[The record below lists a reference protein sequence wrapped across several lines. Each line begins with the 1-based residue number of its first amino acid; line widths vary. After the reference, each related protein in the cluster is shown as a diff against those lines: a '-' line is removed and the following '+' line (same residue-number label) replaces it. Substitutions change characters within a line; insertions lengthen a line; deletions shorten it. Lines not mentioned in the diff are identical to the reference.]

1 MIVVISAVIAAV
13 ASLIILRALYV
24 NAIKVV
30 EDEPTTFT
38 YGVAL
43 NLVLTVMAFIL
54 VFALTLVVSLMIYDN
69 TLDIDDYP
77 YREEIP
83 IENVMPD
90 NKGKSINYIALDGT
104 LHTTADHNRYYSES
118 PDENIHIISLYK
130 QDAWN
135 STMEYAVEILV
146 PNYDGK
152 SEEEIADD
160 TRELRTSLGGEY
172 VEVPHLQNDD
182 KSNNSAPSNSDD
194 DTI

>member
-43 NLVLTVMAFIL
+43 NLALTVMAFIL

-90 NKGKSINYIALDGT
+90 NKGKSINYIALDGS
-104 LHTTADHNRYYSES
+104 LHTTADHNRYYGES

-135 STMEYAVEILV
+135 SAMEYAVEILV
-146 PNYDGK
+146 PNHDGK

-160 TRELRTSLGGEY
+160 IRELRTSLGGEY
-172 VEVPHLQNDD
+172 VEVPHLQNDND
-182 KSNNSAPSNSDD
+182 SDNSAPSNGDG
-194 DTI
+194 DTV